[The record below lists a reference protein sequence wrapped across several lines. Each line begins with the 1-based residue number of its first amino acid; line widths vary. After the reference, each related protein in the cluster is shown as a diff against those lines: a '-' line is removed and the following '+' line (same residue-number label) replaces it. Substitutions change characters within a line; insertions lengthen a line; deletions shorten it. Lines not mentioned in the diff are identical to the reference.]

1 MKKLT
6 DGQVAN
12 LLLLKAMEDS
22 VGTAEGWDS
31 LNDVIDDI
39 FADNAVDIDDVM
51 QGVMELTQLGLINSD
66 IKNEEDL
73 EMSEAVGYDIE
84 GLTPDGEKY
93 VEEYLKQGT
102 EQDVKQD
109 MEQWNPT
116 VKEKFIARFNQ
127 ISDVCGKISENGI
140 VKLIGTFI

>member
-39 FADNAVDIDDVM
+39 FADNAVDIGDVM

>member
-12 LLLLKAMEDS
+12 LLLLKAMEDG

-39 FADNAVDIDDVM
+39 FANNAVDIDDVM

-66 IKNEEDL
+66 IQNEEDL
-73 EMSEAVGYDIE
+73 EMSEAAGYDIE

-93 VEEYLKQGT
+93 IEEYLRQGT
-102 EQDVKQD
+102 EQDI
-109 MEQWNPT
+109 EQWNPT